1 MQKIM
6 NIIDSKDY
14 SDFYCRLNLVDNRF
28 LNFLESNLDRFEN
41 EIAKKDFVEVI
52 QYFDLEYYLPNDILV
67 KVDRASMKSS
77 LEVRSPFLIIN
88 YMNRCQK

>member
-28 LNFLESNLDRFEN
+28 LNFLESNLDRFEK
-41 EIAKKDFVEVI
+41 IAKKDFVEVI

-77 LEVRSPFLIIN
+77 L
-88 YMNRCQK
+88 K

>member
-1 MQKIM
+1 M
-6 NIIDSKDY
+6 
-14 SDFYCRLNLVDNRF
+14 
-28 LNFLESNLDRFEN
+28 DRFEN

-77 LEVRSPFLIIN
+77 LEVRSPFLDHKLYEQVSKITVEEKN
-88 YMNRCQK
+88 EKK